1 MKWRGTNSSRNKKFR
16 LQKSRVKTVL
26 IFFFFFYSAGILRCV
41 FVSKGTTVNNHYLG
55 VMERLYAH
63 MRHVRNEQFR
73 NSIKTRPLIARRM
86 CFQIYLCYTAASLHP

>member
-1 MKWRGTNSSRNKKFR
+1 MAWNEFFPEQEIQVAKIACQDSAD
-16 LQKSRVKTVL
+16 L
-26 IFFFFFYSAGILRCV
+26 FFFFYAAGILRCE
-41 FVSKGTTVNNHYLG
+41 FVPKGTTVNNHYLG